1 MFIGLSSGGVLES
14 TDRGANWR
22 PINAGCAADFLP
34 DPNPEYGH
42 DPHCVRLHPLEPDT
56 LYQQNHCGIY
66 RMQRSQERWERI
78 GDNMPKEVGDIG
90 FPIVLHPRDPA
101 KAWVFPM
108 DGTQVWPRTSPGG
121 KPAVYVTNN
130 AGRSWQRQDRGL
142 PKRDAWLTVLRQS
155 MNADG
160 LDPLGLYFG
169 TTSGDIWASRNEG
182 AKWTRITEHL
192 PQIFSVEATV
202 S

>member
-1 MFIGLSSGGVLES
+1 
-14 TDRGANWR
+14 
-22 PINAGCAADFLP
+22 
-34 DPNPEYGH
+34 
-42 DPHCVRLHPLEPDT
+42 
-56 LYQQNHCGIY
+56 
-66 RMQRSQERWERI
+66 
-78 GDNMPKEVGDIG
+78 
-90 FPIVLHPRDPA
+90 
-101 KAWVFPM
+101 
-108 DGTQVWPRTSPGG
+108 
-121 KPAVYVTNN
+121 
-130 AGRSWQRQDRGL
+130 
-142 PKRDAWLTVLRQS
+142 